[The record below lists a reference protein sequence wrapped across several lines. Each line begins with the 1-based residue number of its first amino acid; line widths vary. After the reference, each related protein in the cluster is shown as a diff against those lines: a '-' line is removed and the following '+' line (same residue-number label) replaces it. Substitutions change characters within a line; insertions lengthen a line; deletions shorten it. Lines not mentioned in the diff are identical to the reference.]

1 MKTIKIASVLISI
14 LLLSGCA
21 SFFKEDPKLIG
32 YVENDARTAITYY
45 DNGVYITYYYDNG
58 TLSRVTKDN
67 IWKIQRNI
75 K

>member
-1 MKTIKIASVLISI
+1 MKTIKIVSI
-14 LLLSGCA
+14 LFSLALLSGCA
-21 SFFKEDPKLIG
+21 SLFKEDPKLIG
-32 YVENDARTAITYY
+32 YVEKDARTAITYY
-45 DNGVYITYYYDNG
+45 DNGEYITYYYDNG